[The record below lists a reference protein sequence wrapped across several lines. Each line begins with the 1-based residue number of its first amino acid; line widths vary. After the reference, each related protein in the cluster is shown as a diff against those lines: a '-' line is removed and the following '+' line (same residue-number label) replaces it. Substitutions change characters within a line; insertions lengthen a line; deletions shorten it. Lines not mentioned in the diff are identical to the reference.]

1 MESLSDTYYIERIL
15 AGDTS
20 CFASLFDRYGK
31 QVYAWVCRVIQNR
44 EDAEELTED
53 VFVKAF
59 QHLESFRG
67 ESDFLTWLYRIAYN
81 LSISAV
87 RKKKVEYLAI
97 EDSQLSN
104 ISEEMIQD
112 QLGQADSS
120 ERLDLL
126 DWALEQLP
134 PDDRALILLFY
145 KEDKSIEELAQIMG
159 LSIANI
165 KVKLHRTRKKLYI
178 LMTEGQTTKQSGLK
192 QRRL

>member
-59 QHLESFRG
+59 QHLESFRS

-104 ISEEMIQD
+104 VSEEMIQD
-112 QLGQADSS
+112 QLGQTDSS

-145 KEDKSIEELAQIMG
+145 KEDKSIEELAQITG

>member
-1 MESLSDTYYIERIL
+1 MERLSDTYYIERIL

-104 ISEEMIQD
+104 VSEEMIQD

-145 KEDKSIEELAQIMG
+145 KEDKSIEELTQITG
-159 LSIANI
+159 LSVANV

-178 LMTEGQTTKQSGLK
+178 LMTEGQTTKQSCLK

>member
-1 MESLSDTYYIERIL
+1 M
-15 AGDTS
+15 
-20 CFASLFDRYGK
+20 
-31 QVYAWVCRVIQNR
+31 CRVIQNR

-104 ISEEMIQD
+104 VSEEMIQD

-145 KEDKSIEELAQIMG
+145 KEDKSIEELAQITG

-178 LMTEGQTTKQSGLK
+178 LMTEGQTTKQSDLK

>member
-104 ISEEMIQD
+104 VSEEMIQD

-145 KEDKSIEELAQIMG
+145 KEDKSIEELTQITG
-159 LSIANI
+159 LSVANV

>member
-1 MESLSDTYYIERIL
+1 M
-15 AGDTS
+15 
-20 CFASLFDRYGK
+20 
-31 QVYAWVCRVIQNR
+31 
-44 EDAEELTED
+44 
-53 VFVKAF
+53 
-59 QHLESFRG
+59 
-67 ESDFLTWLYRIAYN
+67 
-81 LSISAV
+81 
-87 RKKKVEYLAI
+87 EYLAI

-104 ISEEMIQD
+104 VSEEMIQD

-145 KEDKSIEELAQIMG
+145 KEDKSIEELAQITG

-178 LMTEGQTTKQSGLK
+178 LMTEGQTTKQSDLK

>member
-104 ISEEMIQD
+104 VSEEMIQD
-112 QLGQADSS
+112 QLGQTDSS

-145 KEDKSIEELAQIMG
+145 KEDKSIEELAQITG
-159 LSIANI
+159 LSVANV
-165 KVKLHRTRKKLYI
+165 KVKLHRIRKKLYI
-178 LMTEGQTTKQSGLK
+178 LMTEGQTTKQFGLK
-192 QRRL
+192 

>member
-44 EDAEELTED
+44 EDAKELTED

-104 ISEEMIQD
+104 VSEEMIQD

-145 KEDKSIEELAQIMG
+145 KEDKSIEELAQITG

-178 LMTEGQTTKQSGLK
+178 LMTEGQTTKQSDLK

>member
-15 AGDTS
+15 AGDTP

-104 ISEEMIQD
+104 VSEEMIQD

-145 KEDKSIEELAQIMG
+145 KEDKSIEELAQITG

>member
-1 MESLSDTYYIERIL
+1 M
-15 AGDTS
+15 
-20 CFASLFDRYGK
+20 
-31 QVYAWVCRVIQNR
+31 CRVIQNR

-104 ISEEMIQD
+104 VSEEMIQD
-112 QLGQADSS
+112 QLGQTDSS

-145 KEDKSIEELAQIMG
+145 KEDKSIEELAQITG

-178 LMTEGQTTKQSGLK
+178 LMTKGQTTKQFGLK
-192 QRRL
+192 

>member
-20 CFASLFDRYGK
+20 CLASLFDRYGK

-104 ISEEMIQD
+104 VSEEMIQD

-145 KEDKSIEELAQIMG
+145 KEDKSIEELAQITG

>member
-104 ISEEMIQD
+104 VSEEMIQD
-112 QLGQADSS
+112 QLGQTDSS

-126 DWALEQLP
+126 DLALEQLP

-145 KEDKSIEELAQIMG
+145 KEDKSIEELAQITG

>member
-104 ISEEMIQD
+104 VSKEIIQD
-112 QLGQADSS
+112 QLGQTDSS

-145 KEDKSIEELAQIMG
+145 KEDKSIEELAQITG

-178 LMTEGQTTKQSGLK
+178 LMTEGQTTKQSDLK

>member
-1 MESLSDTYYIERIL
+1 MERLSDTYYIERIL

-104 ISEEMIQD
+104 VSEEMIQD

>member
-59 QHLESFRG
+59 QHLKSFRG

-104 ISEEMIQD
+104 VSEEMIQD

-145 KEDKSIEELAQIMG
+145 KEDKSIEELAQITG

>member
-1 MESLSDTYYIERIL
+1 MERLSDTYYIERIL

-104 ISEEMIQD
+104 VSEEMIQD
-112 QLGQADSS
+112 QLGQTDSS

-126 DWALEQLP
+126 DLALEQLP

-145 KEDKSIEELAQIMG
+145 KEDKSIEELAQITG

>member
-59 QHLESFRG
+59 QHLESFRS

-104 ISEEMIQD
+104 VSEEMIQD
-112 QLGQADSS
+112 QLGQTDSS

-145 KEDKSIEELAQIMG
+145 KEDKSIEELAQITG

-178 LMTEGQTTKQSGLK
+178 LMTEGQTTKQSDLK

>member
-104 ISEEMIQD
+104 VSEEMIQD

-134 PDDRALILLFY
+134 PDDRALILLFH
-145 KEDKSIEELAQIMG
+145 KEDKSIEELAQITG

>member
-145 KEDKSIEELAQIMG
+145 KEDKSIEELAQITG